1 MFKHRAS
8 VICTIASFCMLLLSS
23 CAQSSSP
30 PVAAPTTTATP
41 AASITLTPTG
51 TVDRTPVATATT
63 AAPQHYTAHVILSGG
78 ARPDDL
84 VFDQQG
90 RLLFSDF
97 YNGTVSRVNN
107 DGSVTRILSGLAGP
121 EGLVVLA
128 DGTLIIAEQHPNRIL
143 SLAPGSHSPAVLRNL
158 PGTPSTARCKDG
170 VDNIAF
176 DATTQT
182 LIVPDSPIGKVY
194 RMSLDGKTL
203 TLLASGIVRPVGA
216 AVDAQGTIY
225 VADECGAAIWSI
237 TPAGKTTRTGG
248 FGMPDDVAFD
258 QHGNILVIDLQPS
271 IHALVRMNLAT
282 GRREILAS
290 RGFIEPQGIVIDSHD
305 DIFVSDDYADII
317 VEYKPA

>member
-1 MFKHRAS
+1 MLKHRAS

-23 CAQSSSP
+23 CTQSSSP
-30 PVAAPTTTATP
+30 PVAAPTATA
-41 AASITLTPTG
+41 SVSPTSTS

-97 YNGTVSRVNN
+97 YNGTVSRVNS

-143 SLAPGSHSPAVLRNL
+143 SLAPGAHSPVVLRNL
-158 PGTPSTARCKDG
+158 PGTPSTAQCKDG
-170 VDNIAF
+170 VDGIAF

-182 LIVPDSPIGKVY
+182 LIVPDSPVGKVY

-237 TPAGKTTRTGG
+237 TPAGNTTRIGG

-290 RGFIEPQGIVIDSHD
+290 RGFIEPQGLVIDTHD

>member
-1 MFKHRAS
+1 MFKHSAS
-8 VICTIASFCMLLLSS
+8 VIRTIAACCMFLLSS
-23 CAQSSSP
+23 CVQSSSL
-30 PVAAPTTTATP
+30 PTATATP
-41 AASITLTPTG
+41 TSVLTPTPTG
-51 TVDRTPVATATT
+51 ALNQTPVATATT
-63 AAPQHYTAHVILSGG
+63 TAPRRYTAHVVLSGG

-84 VFDQQG
+84 VFDRQG

-97 YNGTVSRVNN
+97 YNGTVSRVNS
-107 DGSVTRILSGLAGP
+107 DGSVTRILNGLAGP

-128 DGTLIIAEQHPNRIL
+128 DGTLIIAEQRPNRIL
-143 SLAPGSHSPAVLRNL
+143 SLAPGAHLPVVLRNL

-170 VDNIAF
+170 VDGIAF

-182 LIVPDSPIGKVY
+182 LIVPDSPTGKVY

-216 AVDAQGTIY
+216 AVDAHGTIY

-237 TPAGKTTRTGG
+237 TPAGRSAKTTRIGG
-248 FGMPDDVAFD
+248 FGMPDDVIFD

-282 GRREILAS
+282 GKREILAS
-290 RGFIEPQGIVIDSHD
+290 RSFIEPQGLVIDQHD